1 MAKPD
6 LATIPAIYHK
16 YVNLVEE
23 DTAAGALEKS
33 TATTRNFFVSIPE
46 EKWDYRYAEGKWSI
60 KELVQHMID
69 TERIFSYRAL
79 CFARGEKQSLPG
91 FDENVYAASSS
102 AGRRMKDELIEEF
115 DAVRKATEILFRSF
129 DEDQLGKTGHANNN
143 PVSVNGIGFITAGHV
158 LHHLNVLRERYLQA

>member
-6 LATIPAIYHK
+6 LSTIPPFYHK

-23 DTAAGALEKS
+23 DTASRALENS
-33 TATTRNFFVSIPE
+33 TAATHRFFVSIPE

-60 KELVQHMID
+60 KELVQHIID

-91 FDENVYAASSS
+91 FDENAYATDSS
-102 AGRRMKDELIEEF
+102 AGRRTKDELIEEF
-115 DAVRKATEILFRSF
+115 EAVRKATEILFRSF
-129 DEDQLGKTGHANNN
+129 DEDQLGKKGQANNN
-143 PVSVNGIGFITAGHV
+143 SVSVNGIGFITVGHV
-158 LHHLNVLRERYLQA
+158 LHHLNILRERYLQA